1 MDKLNTPTKLAYPN
15 ADGTVSIVVSTGALP
30 IEEVGRKDVPA
41 GLPFKFIADEDAP
54 KDMELEQTWT
64 CDFSSPDGYG
74 IGSNAWFAEQE
85 AKLKKILLDQ
95 N

>member
-1 MDKLNTPTKLAYPN
+1 MDKLDKPTKIAYPN

-41 GLPFKFIADEDAP
+41 GLPFKFIADDNAP
-54 KDMELEQTWT
+54 KELGEAWT

-74 IGSNAWFAEQE
+74 IGSTAWFAEQE
-85 AKLKKILLDQ
+85 AKLKKLSLPQIL

>member
-1 MDKLNTPTKLAYPN
+1 MDKLDKPTKLAYPN

-41 GLPFKFIADEDAP
+41 GLPFKFIADDNAP
-54 KDMELEQTWT
+54 KELGEAWT
-64 CDFSSPDGYG
+64 CDFSLPDGYG
-74 IGSNAWFAEQE
+74 IGSTAWFAEQD
-85 AKLKKILLDQ
+85 AKLKEALSHQTL